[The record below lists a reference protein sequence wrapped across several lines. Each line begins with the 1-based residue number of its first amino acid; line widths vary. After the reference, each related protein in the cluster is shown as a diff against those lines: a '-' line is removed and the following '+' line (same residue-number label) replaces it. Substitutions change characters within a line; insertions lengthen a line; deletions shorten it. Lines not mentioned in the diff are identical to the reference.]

1 MNETRRT
8 FFISPCRPDS
18 PVIAA
23 AADPSGRF
31 SISPQMEKDA
41 TFFSKIARGTHGI
54 TFLIRRAG
62 VRPGRTD
69 Q

>member
-8 FFISPCRPDS
+8 FFFISLRRPDS

-41 TFFSKIARGTHGI
+41 TFVFQNCTRHAWNHVSH
-54 TFLIRRAG
+54 
-62 VRPGRTD
+62 
-69 Q
+69 